1 MTSLEAANAKALT
14 PIIVKWAVPATL
26 GRVALTTGSHYVD
39 AILRWETV
47 IGLMIC
53 AVFGAIYARSVRRS
67 LGDALW
73 HGGMVGGIAAFLG
86 TAVAV
91 TLADQAMVDLLRG
104 TLYAFG
110 VGAAAGAAA
119 HLFP

>member
-1 MTSLEAANAKALT
+1 MISLEASNARALT
-14 PIIVKWAVPATL
+14 PIIVKWAIPATV
-26 GRVALTTGSHYVD
+26 GRVVLTAGSHYVD

-47 IGLMIC
+47 VGLVIC

-73 HGGMVGGIAAFLG
+73 HGAMVGGIAAFLG

-91 TLADQAMVDLLRG
+91 TLADQAMVDLLWG
-104 TLYAFG
+104 TLSAFG

-119 HLFP
+119 HLT